1 MIFPLKVFQIPY
13 GPRSLELKIPPV
25 HWGEILVSR
34 LETERFH
41 WEDFQAAVGQPLDSP
56 GLDEFLEGCRSLLIL
71 VNDETRPTPTGRVLE
86 ALWPRISGLNFKILV
101 ATGTHRP
108 SRDENLERIFHPHW
122 PELRGRILFHDS
134 RQEGGMIFLG
144 TTFRGTRVL
153 LNSQIMMADRVL
165 AIGSVEPHY
174 FAGYTGGRK
183 LIVPGIAAYSTIVSN
198 HSLAMEPGAQPL
210 RLVGNPLHED
220 LMEATQFLTMPPI
233 FSIQLVLTPDHIPA
247 AVFAGSLLK
256 SFLEATRKADEVFT
270 VPFREKA
277 DILVSVALPPMDL
290 DLYQSQKP
298 IEHGKLALKEDGILI
313 LVMPCAQGA
322 GPGEFQELLSQTGEY
337 DQARRLLYQPYRLGF
352 HRISRNLRFVSEGGE
367 IWGITGLDPAFLSRT
382 FLRPKPTL
390 QCAVDEAIARK
401 GPRAKVNILLN
412 ASLCVPKQEVFH

>member
-1 MIFPLKVFQIPY
+1 LKNLKIPY
-13 GPRSLELKIPPV
+13 GPKSLELKIPPV
-25 HWGEILVSR
+25 HWGEILVSS
-34 LETERFH
+34 LETKPFH
-41 WEDFQAAVGQPLDSP
+41 PKDFHTALEQPLDSP
-56 GLDEFLEGCRSLLIL
+56 GLNEFLDGCRSLLIL
-71 VNDETRPTPTGRVLE
+71 VNDETRPTPTGQVLE
-86 ALWPRISGLNFKILV
+86 ALWPLISKLNLKILV
-101 ATGTHRP
+101 ATGTHWP
-108 SRDENLERIFHPHW
+108 SRDENMERIFHPLW
-122 PELRGRILFHDS
+122 PELRGKVLYHDS

-210 RLVGNPLHED
+210 RLLGNPLHED
-220 LMEATQFLTMPPI
+220 LMESLQFLTMPPI
-233 FSIQLVLTPDHIPA
+233 FSIQLVLTPDHVPA

-256 SFLEATRKADEVFT
+256 SFLEATRKADEIFT

-313 LVMPCAQGA
+313 LVMPCGQGA
-322 GPGEFQELLSQTGEY
+322 GPGEFQELLSQTGEF

-352 HRISRNLRFVSEGGE
+352 HRISRNLRFISEGGE
-367 IWGITGLDPAFLSRT
+367 IWGITDLEPAFLSRT
-382 FLRPKPTL
+382 FIRPKPSL
-390 QCAVDEAIARK
+390 QAAIDEAIARK
-401 GPRAKVNILLN
+401 GPNARVNILLN
-412 ASLCVPKQEVFH
+412 ASLCVPKQKGF

>member
-1 MIFPLKVFQIPY
+1 MKRLKIPY
-13 GPRSLELKIPPV
+13 GSQSLALEIPPV
-25 HWGEILVSR
+25 HWGELLAPGREAHPRSAD
-34 LETERFH
+34 L
-41 WEDFQAAVGQPLDSP
+41 QAALQQPLDSP
-56 GLDEFLEGCRSLLIL
+56 GLDDFLEGCRSLLIL
-71 VNDETRPTPTGRVLE
+71 VNDETRPTPTGQVLE
-86 ALWPRISGLNFKILV
+86 ELWPRISNLNFKILV

-108 SRDENLERIFHPHW
+108 SREENLEKVFHPLW
-122 PELRGRILFHDS
+122 PELRGKVLFHDS
-134 RQEGGMIFLG
+134 RQEGAMIFLG

-153 LNSQIMMADRVL
+153 LNSQIMLADRVL

-183 LIVPGIAAYSTIVSN
+183 LIVPGIAAHSTIVSN

-210 RLVGNPLHED
+210 RLLGNPLHED
-220 LMEATQFLTMPPI
+220 LMEALQFLTMPPI
-233 FSIQLVLTPDHIPA
+233 FSIQLVLTPGHAVA

-277 DILVSVALPPMDL
+277 DVLVSVALPPMDL

-313 LVMPCAQGA
+313 LVMPCGQGA
-322 GPGEFQELLSQTGEY
+322 GPGDFQELLSQTGEFE
-337 DQARRLLYQPYRLGF
+337 QARRLLYQPYRLGF

-367 IWGITGLDPAFLSRT
+367 IWGITDLDPAFLSRT
-382 FLRPKPTL
+382 FIHPKPSL
-390 QCAVDEAIARK
+390 QAAVDAAVARK
-401 GPRAKVNILLN
+401 GPRARVSILLN
-412 ASLCVPKQEVFH
+412 ASLCVPRQVVFH

>member
-1 MIFPLKVFQIPY
+1 VKRLKIPY
-13 GPRSLELKIPPV
+13 GSQSLELEIPPA
-25 HWGEILVSR
+25 HWGEL
-34 LETERFH
+34 LAPGTEDNPRSQ
-41 WEDFQAAVGQPLDSP
+41 DLQAALEQPLDSP
-56 GLDEFLEGCRSLLIL
+56 ELDDFLNGCRSLLIL

-86 ALWPRISGLNFKILV
+86 GLWPRISGLNFKILV

-108 SRDENLERIFHPHW
+108 SREENLEKMFHPLW
-122 PELRGRILFHDS
+122 PELRGKVLFHDS
-134 RQEGGMIFLG
+134 RQEGTMIFLG

-153 LNSQIMMADRVL
+153 LNSQIMLADRVL

-198 HSLAMEPGAQPL
+198 HSLAMDPGAQPL
-210 RLVGNPLHED
+210 KLLGNPLHED
-220 LMEATQFLTMPPI
+220 LMEALQFLTMPPI
-233 FSIQLVLTPDHIPA
+233 FSIQLVLTPDHSVA

-313 LVMPCAQGA
+313 LVMPCGQGG
-322 GPGEFQELLSQTGEY
+322 GPGDFQDLLSQTGEFE
-337 DQARRLLYQPYRLGF
+337 QARRLLFQPYRLGF

-367 IWGITGLDPAFLSRT
+367 IWGITDLDPAFLSRT
-382 FLRPKPTL
+382 FVRPKPAL
-390 QCAVDEAIARK
+390 QAAVDEAIARK
-401 GPRAKVNILLN
+401 GPRARVNILMN